1 MLRSQFTPIKVPP
14 GRPSGVVRKDDAR
27 STCRPMRGA
36 VGGGSLVAMAEWTTS
51 TQAKARPE
59 EVLEVLTH
67 PDAIKLWS
75 PIDFDVE
82 DLDGVRLAAG
92 STARVSGKLAGV
104 RVGFDVEVHAADE
117 YGVELTAHGP
127 IGIDV
132 RYDLAP
138 SDDGSDVT
146 ASISLRRGGGITGR
160 LLSQATA
167 ALLSAGALDGA
178 ARGIARAAER
188 PAMAA

>member
-1 MLRSQFTPIKVPP
+1 
-14 GRPSGVVRKDDAR
+14 
-27 STCRPMRGA
+27 MRGA
-36 VGGGSLVAMAEWTTS
+36 SCAGNLVAMAEWTTS
-51 TQAKARPE
+51 TQSNARPE
-59 EVLEVLTH
+59 QLLEVLTD
-67 PDAIKLWS
+67 PDAIRLWS

-82 DLDGVRLAAG
+82 DLDGVRLVAG

-104 RVGFDVEVHAADE
+104 RAGFDVEVHAADE
-117 YGVELTAHGP
+117 DGVELTAHGP

-132 RYDLAP
+132 RYHLVP
-138 SDDGSDVT
+138 SEDGSEVT

-188 PAMAA
+188 PCVLAAV

>member
-1 MLRSQFTPIKVPP
+1 
-14 GRPSGVVRKDDAR
+14 
-27 STCRPMRGA
+27 MRGRRR
-36 VGGGSLVAMAEWTTS
+36 GGSLVVMAQWTTS
-51 TQAKARPE
+51 TQANARPDQ
-59 EVLEVLTH
+59 VLEVLTD
-67 PDAIKLWS
+67 PDAIRLWS

-82 DLDGVRLAAG
+82 DLDGMRLAAG

-117 YGVELTAHGP
+117 ESVELTAHGP

-132 RYDLAP
+132 RYELAP
-138 SDDGSDVT
+138 AAGGSEVT

-160 LLSQATA
+160 ILSQATA

-188 PAMAA
+188 PVLAAA

>member
-1 MLRSQFTPIKVPP
+1 
-14 GRPSGVVRKDDAR
+14 
-27 STCRPMRGA
+27 MRGRA
-36 VGGGSLVAMAEWTTS
+36 GDGSLADMAEWTTS
-51 TQAKARPE
+51 TQAKARPDQ
-59 EVLEVLTH
+59 VLEVLTH
-67 PDAIKLWS
+67 PDAIRRWA

-82 DLDGVRLAAG
+82 DLDGVRLEAG

-117 YGVELTAHGP
+117 DGVELTAHGP

-132 RYDLAP
+132 RYELAP
-138 SDDGSDVT
+138 AAGGSEVT
-146 ASISLRRGGGITGR
+146 ASIALRRGGGITGR

-178 ARGIARAAER
+178 ARSIARAAEAT
-188 PAMAA
+188 PALAVA

>member
-1 MLRSQFTPIKVPP
+1 MSV
-14 GRPSGVVRKDDAR
+14 
-27 STCRPMRGA
+27 
-36 VGGGSLVAMAEWTTS
+36 WTTS
-51 TQAKARPE
+51 TQANARPE
-59 EVLEVLTH
+59 QVLEVLTD
-67 PDAIKLWS
+67 PDAIRLWS

-104 RVGFDVEVHAADE
+104 RVGFDVEVQEADE

-132 RYDLAP
+132 RYDIAP
-138 SDDGSDVT
+138 SGDGSEVT
-146 ASISLRRGGGITGR
+146 ASVSLRRGGGISGR
-160 LLSQATA
+160 ILSQATA

-178 ARGIARAAER
+178 ARSIARAAER
-188 PAMAA
+188 PCMPVLA